1 MCKSNHAVAMNVAVH
16 LKTKEE
22 ADTFFEQTEF
32 PMPSCGCA
40 KTNWDYQHETAYH
53 IGNGEFGNVR
63 MYQSELYREGTV
75 RVLTLEEFLFIMAI
89 PIANNG
95 VAINIQANIPE
106 DFHRIQEMADAATL
120 QY

>member
-22 ADTFFEQTEF
+22 ANTFFEQTEF
-32 PMPSCGCA
+32 PTLSYRCA

-75 RVLTLEEFLFIMAI
+75 RILTLREFLFIMSI
-89 PIANNG
+89 GIANNLVG
-95 VAINIQANIPE
+95 IKFQANAPE
-106 DFHRIQEMADAATL
+106 DFNRIQAKASAAAF
-120 QY
+120 Q

>member
-22 ADTFFEQTEF
+22 ANTFFEQTEF
-32 PMPSCGCA
+32 LMPSCGCA
-40 KTNWDYQHETAYH
+40 KTNWDYKHETAYH
-53 IGNGEFGNVR
+53 IGNNEFGNVR

-75 RVLTLEEFLFIMAI
+75 RVLTLEEFLFIMSI
-89 PIANNG
+89 SIANNL
-95 VAINIQANIPE
+95 VEIKFQANAPG
-106 DFHRIQEMADAATL
+106 DFNRIQEMANAATL